1 MTYIPNPLTSAQL
14 EILKVMAQPV
24 TDADLRA
31 IKKLIVRYFAD
42 KMTAAADAAWD
53 KNAWTDEDAERISK
67 GHERTPYNK

>member
-1 MTYIPNPLTSAQL
+1 MGTVANSLTPAQL

-42 KMTAAADAAWD
+42 KMTEAADAAWVE
-53 KNAWTDEDAERISK
+53 NGWTNEDAERISK
-67 GHERTPYNK
+67 EHERTPYNR